1 MAPKY
6 EEEKEMKM
14 DERSTTDRHQL
25 ANILERMAASGELY
39 IDRDGIKIE
48 IGTVEHSDNN
58 DIVLY
63 IAP

>member
-1 MAPKY
+1 M
-6 EEEKEMKM
+6 EM

-25 ANILERMAASGELY
+25 ASILERMAASGELY
-39 IDRDGIKIE
+39 IDSDGIKIE